1 MRPSILVLG
10 QPSHTRQLTAA
21 FASTELLA
29 HGLTPGQALRSAGSM
44 LGADLVV
51 LSDPPG
57 RHATLEAEAYAA
69 GVGVLHVWWD
79 AMQAEVGPFTSQGL
93 GPCPTCLAGSAPQ
106 AAPGCAAPLGTWACA
121 LATLECAALFLA
133 GQTELLGASWR
144 WRLDQPGLSL
154 ALWPGREACPTSGCV
169 QP

>member
-1 MRPSILVLG
+1 MQPSILVLG
-10 QPSHTRQLTAA
+10 QPSQTRQLTLALHSA
-21 FASTELLA
+21 KLVA

-51 LSDPPG
+51 LPAPPG
-57 RHATLEAEAYAA
+57 RNATLEAEAYAA

-79 AMQAEVGPFTSQGL
+79 SLQAEVGPFTSQGL
-93 GPCPTCLAGSAPQ
+93 GPCPTCFAGSAPQ
-106 AAPGCAAPLGTWACA
+106 AGPGRAAPLAAWACA

-144 WRLDQPGLSL
+144 WRLDEPGLGL
-154 ALWPGREACPTSGCV
+154 AQWPSSEACLTAGCV